1 MTEQKDDIIDFTAIL
16 KLIIYP
22 FSLFKKYFKLSFTYV
37 IGGILLAVILK
48 FTLPPVY
55 SGSFIIKTNE
65 EKDLFFFNMLLD
77 LENLVKDKDYNGIS
91 NELKISESDASLL
104 NKITLLPIFNSQSR
118 DSSNS
123 VIITFNMSEH
133 NRFIEVQNALINYL
147 EKSAHYQKL
156 NAKRLANIDSL
167 ERKINREII
176 EMDSVKDII
185 INNIKTPI
193 SSGNG
198 MIYNVPIDPYK
209 AYDVNMERFKE
220 QLWLLNQKKLTT
232 SFELIK
238 PCVVSKKP
246 IWPKF
251 SVLVFVLVPISLIF
265 FMIHAYRKGKIVN
278 K

>member
-16 KLIIYP
+16 KIIIYP
-22 FSLFKKYFKLSFTYV
+22 FSLLKKYSKLSFVYV
-37 IGGILLAVILK
+37 LCGILLAVILK

-65 EKDLFFFNMLLD
+65 DKDLFFLSMLLD
-77 LENLVKDKDYNGIS
+77 IQNLVKDKDYQTIS
-91 NELKISESDASLL
+91 NELLIPEDESMLLKKIE
-104 NKITLLPIFNSQSR
+104 LLPIFKSASK

-123 VIITFNMSEH
+123 VVITFNMSEH

-147 EKSAHYQKL
+147 ENSIHYQKL
-156 NAKRLANIDSL
+156 SAKRLSNIDSL
-167 ERKINREII
+167 ERKINREIS
-176 EMDSVKDII
+176 EMDSVKNII
-185 INNIKTPI
+185 ISNIKAPI
-193 SSGNG
+193 ATGNG
-198 MIYNVPIDPYK
+198 MVYNVPIDPYK

-220 QLWLLNQKKLTT
+220 QLWLLNQKKLTN

-246 IWPKF
+246 IWPKL
-251 SVLVFVLVPISLIF
+251 SILILVFVPISLFF
-265 FMIHAYRKGKIVN
+265 FMIHAYRKEKVFN